1 MNKQKLKRSIQKK
14 KKNNKIVILL
24 VFTLLIILFLIG
36 TSYLCYHLYHNYKNY
51 KDYTHILEKIIVD
64 DSQITEKKTERML
77 QIEELQKQNKEIIGW
92 LEISG
97 TKINYPVTQG
107 IDNDFYL
114 SHNYMKE
121 KSTAGSLF
129 LDKDYDLVNGSTN
142 YLIYGH
148 RTKQGLMF
156 EDLIK
161 YAKEEF
167 YKEHKTIRFT
177 TTTEDCEYEILAVFY
192 SRVYYQSE
200 QNVFR
205 YYYFVNAKNE
215 KEYQDFIEN
224 AKKSS
229 IYETGVTATYGEQ
242 LLTLSTCEYS
252 QKNGRFVVVAK
263 KIIAPSE

>member
-1 MNKQKLKRSIQKK
+1 MNKQEYKTSKTKK
-14 KKNNKIVILL
+14 KRRKIVILF
-24 VFTLLIILFLIG
+24 VFALLILLFLIG
-36 TSYLCYHLYHNYKNY
+36 TIYLGYHLYHNYKNY

-64 DSQITEKKTERML
+64 DTQITEEKTERML
-77 QIEELQKQNKEIIGW
+77 KIEELRKQNSEVIGW

-107 IDNDFYL
+107 LDNDFYL
-114 SHNYMKE
+114 SHNYKKE
-121 KSTAGSLF
+121 KSTVGSLF
-129 LDKDYDLVNGSTN
+129 LDKDYDWNHGSTN

-167 YKEHKTIRFT
+167 YQEHKTIRFT
-177 TTTEDCEYEILAVFY
+177 TINDDCEYEILAVFY

-200 QNVFR
+200 KNVFR

-215 KEYQDFIEN
+215 KEYDDFINN
-224 AKKSS
+224 AKKNS
-229 IYETGVTATYGEQ
+229 IYETGVTANYGDQ

-263 KIIAPSE
+263 KVSH